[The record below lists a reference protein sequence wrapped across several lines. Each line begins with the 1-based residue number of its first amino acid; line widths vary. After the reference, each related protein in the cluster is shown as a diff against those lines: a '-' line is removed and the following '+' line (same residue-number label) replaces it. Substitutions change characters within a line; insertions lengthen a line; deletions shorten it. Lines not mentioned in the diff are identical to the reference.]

1 MASQQSLSA
10 AARDIFDE
18 ACEAEGPIAA
28 RRLLPKRARPYWPD
42 GVPQPLP
49 GTDALVELRAA
60 IQRASHR
67 DRDEY
72 ELDLALSAWRQ
83 HARRRYALTT
93 QQIGEAWTRHD
104 RELDKEARRRGYE
117 QAVRS

>member
-1 MASQQSLSA
+1 VS

-18 ACEAEGPIAA
+18 AAELEGPIAA
-28 RRLLPKRARPYWPD
+28 RRPEAKRARPWAPD
-42 GVPQPLP
+42 GVALTRPLP
-49 GTDALVELRAA
+49 GTEALVELRAA
-60 IQRASHR
+60 IQRAKLR
-67 DRDEY
+67 DVDEY

>member
-1 MASQQSLSA
+1 MT

-18 ACEAEGPIAA
+18 VAA
-28 RRLLPKRARPYWPD
+28 TEKHISRRIEHPRMRPWWPD
-42 GVPQPLP
+42 GVPSARVLLP

-72 ELDLALSAWRQ
+72 ELDLSLSAWRE

-93 QQIGEAWTRHD
+93 QQVGEAWTRHD
-104 RELDKEARRRGYE
+104 REVDKEARRRGYE